1 MEGIQVNAMTEPVNF
16 TLPKKP
22 RVYAKDPLPDQRKV
36 AVVPIKAVYDQKL
49 SHGAFHV
56 LAALCSYCN
65 RAGITWVSQ
74 TRLAKELN
82 ISQQA
87 VAKQFKQ
94 LRDCGYL
101 ETVKKGF
108 KGERTDTLRVI
119 FDSSVD
125 AATAIAV
132 TSSMEDTRS
141 PAIKEQQAMEAD
153 RPDPEGQRRVA
164 QAISKVLK
172 QPTKRS
178 PTMPKSGETR
188 TVREMKA
195 AIQKAQSKQSKTVD
209 NLVDKQSHNH
219 NPQVVIEMALH
230 SQPNHNLQVVDN
242 TENTDTS
249 RQVVSNQVVKEV
261 NLNNQNSSNLLTGS
275 QTVLDN
281 REVEELL
288 ADGISAQQITDSL
301 ETLLPL
307 YEAEGIKPTSAVLM
321 AGIKQMQADVK

>member
-1 MEGIQVNAMTEPVNF
+1 MEGDQVNAMTEPVNF

-22 RVYAKDPLPDQRKV
+22 RIREKDPLPDQRKV
-36 AVVPIKAVYDQKL
+36 SVLPIKAVFDPNI
-49 SHGAFHV
+49 SHGALHV

-82 ISQQA
+82 ITQQA

-94 LRDCGYL
+94 LRELGYL

-119 FDSSVD
+119 FDKSVD
-125 AATAIAV
+125 AATAMAV

-141 PAIKEQQAMEAD
+141 PAIKEQQAMEEVD
-153 RPDPEGQRRVA
+153 REGQRRVA

-209 NLVDKQSHNH
+209 KPVDKQSHNH

-230 SQPNHNLQVVDN
+230 LQPNHNPQVVDN
-242 TENTDTS
+242 AEEHTTS
-249 RQVVSNQVVKEV
+249 RQVVCNQVVKEV

-307 YEAEGIKPTSAVLM
+307 YQAEGIKPSASVLM
-321 AGIKQMQADVK
+321 AGIRQLQADAR

>member
-1 MEGIQVNAMTEPVNF
+1 MTEPVNF